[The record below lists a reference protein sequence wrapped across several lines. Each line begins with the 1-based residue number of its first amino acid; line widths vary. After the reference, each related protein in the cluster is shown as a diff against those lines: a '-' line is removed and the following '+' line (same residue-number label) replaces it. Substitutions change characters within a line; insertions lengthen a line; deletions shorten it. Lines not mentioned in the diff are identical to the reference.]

1 MTTIIA
7 SAEILGISGLGRR
20 VRRSVSLRKEAIA
33 RQLENLVLELL
44 AATILIAIFLILIDP
59 ATRDDPDV
67 GQSDVPSNS

>member
-7 SAEILGISGLGRR
+7 SADTLGISSLGRR
-20 VRRSVSLRKEAIA
+20 VGRSVSLRKKAMA
-33 RQLENLVLELL
+33 HRLENLVLELL
-44 AATILIAIFLILIDP
+44 AAAILIAIFLIMTDP